1 MAISFNF
8 GAASQGVGVTKTLKP
23 WNYSSAFRIISDS
36 GTLARMTD
44 ILSPLDK
51 LTTAKVTLEK
61 IANVYTTL
69 AGGTVPLA
77 AQNANVSGHTVF
89 VELKTIATKIV
100 TTGTTSVTVQLP
112 IVSRIEIRLPDDA
125 DIAESDIDTLIM
137 ATYGLLCDSAGL
149 PTVVTEK
156 MRGALTPVGI

>member
-8 GAASQGVGVTKTLKP
+8 GTSSQNVGVTKTLKP
-23 WNYSSAFRIISDS
+23 WNYSGAFRIISDS

-51 LTTAKVTLEK
+51 VTTAKVTLER

-69 AGGTVPLA
+69 AGGTVPLL
-77 AQNANVSGHTVF
+77 AQNTNVSGHTVF
-89 VELKTIATKIV
+89 VELKTIATKV
-100 TTGTTSVTVQLP
+100 VGTTPPITVQLP
-112 IVSRIEIRLPDDA
+112 MVARLELRLPDDA
-125 DIAESDIDTLIM
+125 DITESDIDSLIL
-137 ATYGLLCDSAGL
+137 ATYALLCDSAGN

>member
-1 MAISFNF
+1 MAILFNF
-8 GAASQGVGVTKTLKP
+8 GTSAQGVGVTKTLKP
-23 WNYSSAFRIISDS
+23 WDYAKAFRIISDS
-36 GTLARMTD
+36 GTLARMTN

-51 LTTAKVTLEK
+51 VTTAKVTLDK

-77 AQNANVSGHTVF
+77 AQNACVSGHTVF
-89 VELKTIATKIV
+89 VELKTIATKVI
-100 TTGTTSVTVQLP
+100 GTDTIQLP
-112 IVSRIEIRLPDDA
+112 MVARLELRLPDDA
-125 DIAESDIDTLIM
+125 DIAEADIETLVF

-156 MRGALTPVGI
+156 MRGALTPTGI

>member
-8 GAASQGVGVTKTLKP
+8 GAASQGTGVTKTLKP

-100 TTGTTSVTVQLP
+100 NTVTVQLP

-125 DIAESDIDTLIM
+125 DIAEADIDTLVM
-137 ATYGLLCDSAGL
+137 ATYGLLCDAAGL